1 MSSAL
6 AASKT
11 SARKTKSDS
20 LSFKDFFLP
29 GSETKVARK
38 LQQNLHLQTACF
50 LCKISRSRATIPVS
64 RHYNREVS
72 TADSTIQP
80 RYKNSRPLAP
90 IFLQPRTRS
99 NTIPRLLL
107 LLLAKVCFCCTQKQ
121 FLQAIWTIP
130 QTERENLNAKL
141 EIGVSIIRGRLR
153 TREKEKVRTHERSK
167 TGCKW
172 FNCINKFKPSTTKS
186 SLPYN
191 KGAKSLHQIIE
202 TTRGVPEIHKN
213 HKTVKCSES
222 GVPSGGISSHKSEQ
236 RKREPRAVDFFY
248 AKIRKQS
255 GNQTTPQKNRQNKI
269 GALIKER
276 RGVRIT
282 YRVQISTKTLLRT
295 KQSSQTPGSSSSSS
309 LQQETTILHT
319 RKLTR
324 HPKTNP
330 RKLNT

>member
-6 AASKT
+6 AASET

-20 LSFKDFFLP
+20 LSFKDSFLP
-29 GSETKVARK
+29 GSETKVALK

-64 RHYNREVS
+64 RHYNRKVS

-107 LLLAKVCFCCTQKQ
+107 LLLANKVCFGCTQKQ
-121 FLQAIWTIP
+121 FLRAIWTIP

-141 EIGVSIIRGRLR
+141 EIGVSIIRGSLR
-153 TREKEKVRTHERSK
+153 TREKEKVRTNERSK

-172 FNCINKFKPSTTKS
+172 FNCINKFKPSKKKS

-202 TTRGVPEIHKN
+202 TTRGVPEIHEN

-222 GVPSGGISSHKSEQ
+222 GVPSGGISIHKSEQ
-236 RKREPRAVDFFY
+236 REKEPRAVDFFTPKS
-248 AKIRKQS
+248 ASNPAIKQAPPKKP
-255 GNQTTPQKNRQNKI
+255 TKKNRH
-269 GALIKER
+269 R
-276 RGVRIT
+276 RT
-282 YRVQISTKTLLRT
+282 NYLPSAN
-295 KQSSQTPGSSSSSS
+295 
-309 LQQETTILHT
+309 LH
-319 RKLTR
+319 KNFA
-324 HPKTNP
+324 PN
-330 RKLNT
+330 